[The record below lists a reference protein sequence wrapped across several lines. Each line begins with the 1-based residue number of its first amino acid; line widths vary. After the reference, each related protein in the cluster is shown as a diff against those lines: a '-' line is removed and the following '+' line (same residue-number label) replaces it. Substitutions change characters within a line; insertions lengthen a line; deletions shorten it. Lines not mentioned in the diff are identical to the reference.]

1 MAKSVQSPSA
11 WYAMVYLSSAL
22 ILLGIL
28 IFLYSIILDSK
39 KRREEHVRPERYTRR
54 APVSAQDAPVR
65 ENEGRANRSVNAREG
80 AAARTPGGAAGK
92 GKGSGGPT
100 ALQAVLFED
109 SSHIIDYSNESGSI
123 DPTLKGYKHI
133 KRIGS
138 GTLAVEKGGITFS
151 MGKKL
156 YRYDFHRVRDLRPG
170 SRHFA
175 LFLHGSKAVKLFIV
189 EPGSGLI
196 GMVDDAYQEYLRSS
210 A

>member
-1 MAKSVQSPSA
+1 
-11 WYAMVYLSSAL
+11 MVYLSSAL
-22 ILLGIL
+22 ILLGVL

-39 KRREEHVRPERYTRR
+39 KRREEHVRHERYTRR
-54 APVSAQDAPVR
+54 SPVSAQDAPAR
-65 ENEGRANRSVNAREG
+65 ANEGRASRSADAREG
-80 AAARTPGGAAGK
+80 AAASTRGGAAGK
-92 GKGSGGPT
+92 SRSSGWPI
-100 ALQAVLFED
+100 AHQAVLFED
-109 SSHIIDYSNESGSI
+109 SSHIIDYSTESGSI
-123 DPTLKGYKHI
+123 DPSMKGYKNI

-156 YRYDFHRVRDLRPG
+156 YRYDFHRVRDLRTG